1 VQLGY
6 NFLFSLW
13 KYQWDADC
21 ELFLKVLTGELQ
33 EEVYLAQ
40 INLQKDLED
49 LFYSLDKAKGV
60 QNGIIPK
67 VGKRN
72 CAYEQDRLVRPHI
85 CIIFCAG
92 GPRCSFEIIL

>member
-1 VQLGY
+1 MTCDRFPPLFVQLGY

-21 ELFLKVLTGELQ
+21 ELFLKVLAGELQ

-40 INLQKDLED
+40 INLQKDLEE

-60 QNGIIPK
+60 QNGSIPK
-67 VGKRN
+67 VRKGN
-72 CAYEQDRLVRPHI
+72 LCAYEQARLMHP
-85 CIIFCAG
+85 
-92 GPRCSFEIIL
+92 